1 MTIQLVKLQNL
12 PQRTLENTGEIQ
24 GKTPQSARRQFF
36 VRSILAY
43 FDSAH
48 TACKAQ
54 HARVTYS
61 PSTALAKISCLHELR
76 ERGKKR
82 GYLQGGRGGL

>member
-48 TACKAQ
+48 TACKEQ
-54 HARVTYS
+54 HARVTVHR
-61 PSTALAKISCLHELR
+61 TALAKISCLHELR

-82 GYLQGGRGGL
+82 GYVQGGRGGL